1 MEKFLTVA
9 MCIFVVMFF
18 IGILY
23 SVVQKVVSVVKLKK
37 LKEQLKEPF
46 KDKPIEGEVENL
58 NADSVEDK

>member
-37 LKEQLKEPF
+37 LKKQLKETV
-46 KDKPIEGEVENL
+46 KSEPIDGEVENL
-58 NADSVEDK
+58 NAHSVEDN